1 MSRLHN
7 LLPFPVHA
15 QSKWIPRIR
24 LVDDADVDVDDIVL
38 VGKVTLVTLIYKP
51 SLQVC
56 LVSRTACQQLLK
68 STSTC
73 TSYSKTRTRLIDKG
87 ERRNLVSSRLSTPHQ
102 PRNNPLIYHFQ
113 RHRHLPSTLLNYSWM
128 NVQQRQHGILDGR
141 FWCPELEG

>member
-56 LVSRTACQQLLK
+56 LVSRNPGQQLLESL
-68 STSTC
+68 STW

-87 ERRNLVSSRLSTPHQ
+87 ERRNLVSSRLTPHH
-102 PRNNPLIYHFQ
+102 PRNNPLIYEFQ
-113 RHRHLPSTLLNYSWM
+113 RHRHPSSTLLICSWTSL
-128 NVQQRQHGILDGR
+128 QQRQHGILDGR
-141 FWCPELEG
+141 LWYPELEG